1 MENSKNNTTFLQ
13 IGHTDVFLE
22 NQGEGRGQI
31 TVNDRERGT
40 YQSYW
45 GSMGSSIEDFMLRI
59 NEHYFT
65 SNLLRP
71 GNGRVFDAKG
81 TFASVRKFIREELG
95 LPWYEHLEFQKD
107 LREKLKNFQ
116 DNCEEINSDR
126 YFVDSFGFY
135 IGTMPDFYLI
145 GDRYERGRVEKD
157 FNNISEPWHF
167 IATKPSKE
175 SLWLQSLHTKIKKR
189 ILKMNQNK

>member
-40 YQSYW
+40 YQSCW
-45 GSMGSSIEDFMLRI
+45 GAMGSSIEDFMLRI

-65 SNLLRP
+65 SNLLGAR
-71 GNGRVFDAKG
+71 NGQVFDAKG
-81 TFASVRKFIREELG
+81 TFAEVRKFIREELDF
-95 LPWYEHLEFQKD
+95 PWYKHLEFQKD

-126 YFVDSFGFY
+126 YFVESFGFNV
-135 IGTMPDFYLI
+135 GSMPNFYLI
-145 GDRYERGRVEKD
+145 DDRYERERIEKD

-167 IATKPSKE
+167 ITTKPSKE